1 MTAGFIPHILIAGLG
16 NYPLPLTR
24 HSIGHLIIDALAAR
38 HSISLANDRA
48 KGGLFGTAQVS
59 IEDTPVS
66 LSLFKSKSLMNVSG
80 PSIVSALRQSSKLPS
95 SLILV
100 SDSLSHRVESLHL
113 RFGGSANGHNGVKS
127 VIKALGN
134 DDQFYRLR
142 VGIGKNEGVDAA
154 EYVMRRLSQHERGFW
169 GEEHGEGV
177 DLVMREVGKVM
188 RERVK
193 KGPGLAELGI

>member
-1 MTAGFIPHILIAGLG
+1 MTEPKAVYSGPPRFLSRIHPFPYL
-16 NYPLPLTR
+16 Y
-24 HSIGHLIIDALAAR
+24 S
-38 HSISLANDRA
+38 S
-48 KGGLFGTAQVS
+48 
-59 IEDTPVS
+59 PVS
-66 LSLFKSKSLMNVSG
+66 TLPFFLPCSFRFNRLNDAESLMNVSG